1 MDKYVG
7 ENRVVVTGIGIIT
20 PIGIGIDE
28 YWESAIGGKSGIS
41 AISRF
46 NAEGYPTKIAG
57 EINNFHPEKYMPD
70 DLADNLSRYSQLGLA
85 AAQMAVKDAKVGFS
99 GIDKSRVGVSIGLG
113 DEILSYYDEKTAIR
127 NNNYILRT
135 KPPMDNRNT
144 SNIISDFFG
153 FSGQSLTVA
162 TACSSGNQAIGI
174 ARDMITAGQAD
185 LVLTGGAEAP
195 IFPLILAAFC
205 SLRILS
211 KRNDHPTKASRPFDK
226 ERDGFVMGEGAGIL
240 ILEREEHACERGA
253 HIYGEIAGYG
263 ASSDAFHMTMPSQD
277 RLQICRAMTLAIE
290 DAGLNINDIDY
301 INAHGTST
309 AANDRGETKAIKTV
323 FGDNA
328 YNIPI
333 SSTKSMTG
341 HLMGAASAVELI
353 TCILAIKTGV
363 LPPTINLEHA
373 DPECDLDYVPNKA
386 RKKEINTAL
395 SNSFGF
401 GGNNSTVVIKKFK
414 NSFNSIETK
423 NLGRV

>member
-1 MDKYVG
+1 M
-7 ENRVVVTGIGIIT
+7 TGIGIIT

-28 YWESAIGGKSGIS
+28 YWESARGGKSGITT
-41 AISRF
+41 ISRF
-46 NAEGYPTKIAG
+46 NVEGYPTKIAG
-57 EINNFHPEKYMPD
+57 EVKNFTPDEHMPGE
-70 DLADNLSRYSQLGLA
+70 LAANLSRYSQLGLA
-85 AAQMAVKDAKVGFS
+85 AARMAVKDARLDFS
-99 GIDKSRVGVSIGLG
+99 GIDKKKVGVSIGLG
-113 DEILSYYDEKTAIR
+113 DETLSYYDEKTAIE
-127 NNNYILRT
+127 NGNYVLRAR
-135 KPPMDNRNT
+135 PPADTRNT
-144 SNIISDFFG
+144 SNVISDFFG
-153 FSGQSLTVA
+153 FSGQSFIVA

-174 ARDMITAGQAD
+174 ARDMIASGQAD
-185 LVLTGGAEAP
+185 VVVTGGVEAP

-205 SLRILS
+205 SLRIMS

-226 ERDGFVMGEGAGIL
+226 DRDGFVMGEGAGIL
-240 ILEREEHACERGA
+240 ILEREETACERGV

-277 RLQICRAMTLAIE
+277 RMQICQAMRKAIE
-290 DAGLNINDIDY
+290 DGGLKINEIDY

-309 AANDRGETKAIKTV
+309 IANDRGETKAIKTV

-353 TCILAIKTGV
+353 TCILAIKNGV

-373 DPECDLDYVPNKA
+373 DPDCDLDYIAKGA
-386 RKKEINTAL
+386 RKKEITTAL

-401 GGNNSTVVIKKFK
+401 GGNNSTIVIKKF
-414 NSFNSIETK
+414 NNV
-423 NLGRV
+423 LRR